1 MSTSSGAARPMVA
14 TRRSA
19 RRSGNGPLPDGE
31 PTGPASSTPPSSGP
45 GLPSSL
51 PRRHSRYTSPPQRSG
66 RTRDMGDSHT
76 VVDIS
81 DDNTLKQ
88 PVDTEELG
96 RQGKDDVMAEEPDE
110 ADEDVEAL
118 EEPPGWLPDGWI
130 MEVRRDDNGS
140 IYRYY
145 ISPVSGYTF
154 SSKMETLHYL
164 FSGTEDRVLE
174 SQACAEDN
182 ELHRLHT
189 WLPGGWVIEVRA
201 GGMKMEKM
209 YKFYVHLPTGKRFL
223 SKGEVLRYVNE
234 GKVSRC
240 DMDVLCDTSSD
251 DNILA
256 QVEFSPDNLPDGWV
270 KETIFRK
277 CNDGIRKDPYYTDP
291 VSHHVFRTL
300 KSVLS
305 YLQTGEISKHAYVPR
320 KSVTDMYSFDKCA
333 DLPQTM
339 LKRLKVEGRTN
350 HKSMR
355 ASVLDRELPS
365 GQTSNHFEGGISAG
379 LTQSDPKGEKFRTV
393 KATSVKEICLET
405 AKRPRGRPKK
415 ILKQTNES
423 TSSHCAKSPHKETQ
437 HTEVKIEVDISDG
450 EDMPNEKTLEHTEK
464 EKHVVVIQEVD
475 NNLAG
480 KNLSM
485 RKGDNLESVTDPDLH
500 EKENGK
506 LTEAGKKV
514 TCSTVHK
521 FYTRRSSN
529 QTLGSKKG

>member
-365 GQTSNHFEGGISAG
+365 GQTSNHYHNLNFQEDARSDCDYVQEDAKRKRSYDVIIAGRLETTSQVTRRPTTTPPKLRRLLLQVYSAAGRVARGAEAADGCTRAWIIEGRTAG
-379 LTQSDPKGEKFRTV
+379 DPKLV
-393 KATSVKEICLET
+393 
-405 AKRPRGRPKK
+405 
-415 ILKQTNES
+415 
-423 TSSHCAKSPHKETQ
+423 
-437 HTEVKIEVDISDG
+437 
-450 EDMPNEKTLEHTEK
+450 
-464 EKHVVVIQEVD
+464 
-475 NNLAG
+475 AG
-480 KNLSM
+480 
-485 RKGDNLESVTDPDLH
+485 G
-500 EKENGK
+500 
-506 LTEAGKKV
+506 
-514 TCSTVHK
+514 
-521 FYTRRSSN
+521 RRSPWK
-529 QTLGSKKG
+529 QPPALL